1 MKRKLLALVV
11 LVVIGVAAVA
21 MTFGGFGA
29 AAATTTQY
37 LSSPA
42 TVGDV
47 SEDVAATGS
56 LAAATTYG
64 LLFGMDPYLV
74 TANATAPQ
82 ATRTWRVTD
91 VRIAAGDT
99 VKRGQVL
106 ATAATADAQRDLAA
120 ATADLRT
127 ANINLATAE
136 DDLNTANDSG
146 TTARINQAKIALY
159 GAQNQLAKA
168 SQARN
173 DLLREIRG
181 AILRAPI
188 DGVITAVNAT
198 KGFDA
203 PAGAAIEIASPTLTV
218 TTDVVE
224 SDLAAIK
231 TGQAAKV
238 TVSAISADLSG
249 TVTAISP
256 TASTSQSGVVSYP
269 VTITV
274 KDAPATARAGM
285 SADVTITTASATN
298 VLTIPASAL
307 QGASGNYSVLVLA
320 ADGSTS
326 RVAVDVGLVTNSMAE
341 IKSGIA
347 EGTNVVTGTAAD
359 LVGTSANGRNG
370 FGGGGVIPGGGPT
383 FRQVDGGGTR
393 RGTGN

>member
-47 SEDVAATGS
+47 SEEVAATGS

-64 LLFGMDPYLV
+64 LLFGIDPYLV

-82 ATRTWRVTD
+82 ATRSWSVTD
-91 VRIAAGDT
+91 VRVKAGDT
-99 VKRGQVL
+99 VKQGQVL

-136 DDLNTANDSG
+136 DDLSTANDSG

-159 GAQNQLAKA
+159 GAQTQLSKA

-173 DLLREIRG
+173 DLLREIKG
-181 AILRAPI
+181 ATLRAPI
-188 DGVITAVNAT
+188 DGVVSAVNAT

-203 PAGAAIEIASPTLTV
+203 PAGAAIEIATPTLTV

-231 TGQAAKV
+231 NGQAAHV
-238 TVSAISADLSG
+238 TVSAIGADLSG

-256 TASTSQSGVVSYP
+256 TASTSSQNVVSYP
-269 VTITV
+269 VTITI

-307 QGASGNYSVLVLA
+307 QGAAGDYSVLVLGA
-320 ADGSTS
+320 GGSTS

-347 EGTNVVTGTAAD
+347 EGTNVVTGTAAE
-359 LVGTSANGRNG
+359 LVGTTNTNRG
-370 FGGGGVIPGGGPT
+370 FGGAVGFPGGGT
-383 FRQVDGGGTR
+383 FRQGGGNGPRTV
-393 RGTGN
+393 TGN